1 MSDEAPQGASGPAVT
16 RGAVASGAGAGDA
29 GDLWRERLRAAEG
42 ARDWERAEEIA
53 RRAAAGGSAF
63 WRLRLSAVLCRRG
76 RTSEALAVA
85 DALLRERPGD
95 AAALVARGAALLRA
109 RRWAGAEEA
118 LAAAWAGRP
127 HPFGGVL
134 LARVRQRSS
143 GAEGALRTVD
153 AALER
158 FPQHPALLLERA
170 RLLRTLGRRT
180 EEVEAARRAMEASP
194 GAGAALATWLAARL
208 APLGPEEAVAELRRL
223 LRLPR
228 LAAEPRLHALLGRW
242 LERAGQPAEALEAWR
257 RSVALAPDDPGGRVA
272 AAFALRRCGARGEAF
287 PALQDLVRTDPAQPA
302 WLSALVAD
310 ARALG
315 RQREA
320 RRLLRGLLRADP
332 ARVHLW
338 GWLRRLGPPSAP
350 PGARDGSGALPP
362 GAAGRSGG
370 RAPRRGAAAVHG
382 PAGEGSPEGG
392 APGGLGPERGGGGR

>member
-1 MSDEAPQGASGPAVT
+1 MADGAPRGTSGPGLT
-16 RGAVASGAGAGDA
+16 RGAAASGAGADA
-29 GDLWRERLRAAEG
+29 AGTLWRERLRAAEA

-53 RRAAAGGSAF
+53 RRGAAGGSAF

-95 AAALVARGAALLRA
+95 AAVLVARGAALLRA

-134 LARVRQRSS
+134 LARVRQRSA

-158 FPQHPALLLERA
+158 FPQHPTLLLERA

-180 EEVEAARRAMEASP
+180 EEVEAARRAMEAAP
-194 GAGAALATWLAARL
+194 GAGGALATWLAARL

-242 LERAGQPAEALEAWR
+242 LERAGRPAEALEAWR
-257 RSVALAPDDPGGRVA
+257 RSVALAPDDLGGRVA
-272 AAFALRRCGARGEAF
+272 GAFALRRCGERGEAF
-287 PALQDLVRTDPAQPA
+287 AALQDLVRLDPGQPA

-350 PGARDGSGALPP
+350 PGGGDGSGAPPP
-362 GAAGRSGG
+362 GGAGCSGGPAPRSGG
-370 RAPRRGAAAVHG
+370 APAVR
-382 PAGEGSPEGG
+382 PPVQDGSPEGV
-392 APGGLGPERGGGGR
+392 APSGPGSERGGG